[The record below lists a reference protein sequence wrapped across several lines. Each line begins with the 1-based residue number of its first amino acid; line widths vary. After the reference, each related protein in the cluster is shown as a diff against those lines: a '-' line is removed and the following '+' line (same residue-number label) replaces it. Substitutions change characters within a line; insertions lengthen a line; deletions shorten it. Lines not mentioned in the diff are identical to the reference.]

1 MIEVQV
7 NRASALFRQA
17 ADSFNQAQSAQSAQ
31 SEATELE
38 QPAFSYW
45 CKFYGENPD
54 EREDSIK
61 LIEPEIYNKLESKGS
76 VSKLLKK
83 HGIEDVFPATF
94 MSVKEAIAY
103 VKDTPKDTKNSVNIW
118 FVKPFHLSGGRDIQV
133 VSTAELPSFDLPK
146 FNIIQAG
153 IENIQLIEGKKFT
166 ARVYLLIWNKRVYLF
181 DDGFALIHA
190 PTYEAGSTDYSV
202 QVDHRGYQTEKS
214 AVEMKLMS
222 DLPQFDGMMTQ
233 AKASLLQMMPV
244 FEGAIAASS
253 EKRYIL
259 LGLDFLL
266 LKDDNIK
273 FIEIN
278 AIPNFIHSKRTNQL
292 LNVPFFEHT
301 MRVIYGLGS
310 DRFSALSV

>member
-7 NRASALFRQA
+7 NRASALFKQA
-17 ADSFNQAQSAQSAQ
+17 ADNFNQAQSAQAFQ
-31 SEATELE
+31 AKASETE

-54 EREDSIK
+54 EQEDSIK

-94 MSVKEAIAY
+94 MSVKAAISY
-103 VKDTPKDTKNSVNIW
+103 VKDTTNPVNIW

-133 VSTAELPSFDLPK
+133 VSTANLPNFELPK

-153 IENIQLIEGKKFT
+153 VENIQLIESKKFT
-166 ARVYLLIWNKRVYLF
+166 ARVYLLIWNKQLYLF
-181 DDGFALIHA
+181 DDGFVLIHA
-190 PTYEAGSTDYSV
+190 PTYEAGSTDYRV
-202 QVDHRGYQTEKS
+202 QVDHRGYQSEKS

-222 DLPQFDGMMTQ
+222 DLPQFDGMMT
-233 AKASLLQMMPV
+233 KARESLLQMMPV
-244 FEGAIAASS
+244 FEEAITASS

-301 MRVIYGLGS
+301 MRVIYGLES
-310 DRFSALSV
+310 DRLSSLSA